1 MSMRRLALLA
11 ARRGAAAARAAA
23 ATAAPPTTAL
33 PSTLALPRALAPSLS
48 VLTHRGF
55 AAAALPPFTELAMPA
70 LSPTMTAGN
79 IAAWK
84 KAEGDAIAAGDVLAD
99 IETDKATM
107 EWEAQ
112 DEGVIAKIIVP
123 TGARDVPVGTPVAIV
138 VDDAASVAAFADFEG
153 GGVAAAAPAA
163 AAPAAA
169 APPPSPPSKSWPPHT
184 VAGLPA
190 LSPTKTA
197 GTIAAWKKGV
207 GDPVSPGDALADVET
222 DKATMEW
229 ENQDDGFVAALLV
242 PAGARDVAV
251 GSPVAVFVD
260 DADLVAA
267 FAEFTAADAAGGGG
281 AAEAT
286 AAAPAA
292 RATPAPAPAPRTP
305 TAPRATT
312 TTGGRVP
319 STPYARKLAADA
331 GVDVRAAAGTG
342 PGGRVV
348 AADVRALIA
357 RGGGAAT
364 PATTPSGPLPG
375 DAYTPWTDVPHSN
388 IRCVTAARL
397 SESKQRVPHYY
408 LTVDVRVDALLD
420 ARSRINAA
428 AVAAGQD
435 KLSVNDFVIKAAALA
450 LKAVPGVNAA
460 WADDFTRVY
469 SAIDIC
475 VAVQTP
481 AGLMVP
487 VLTDAATAGLADV
500 GRRVK
505 ALAAKAKEGGLS
517 PSEMSGGTFTV
528 SNLGMYGVTA
538 FSAIVNPPQ
547 AAILAV
553 GGVRPALVPSET
565 APGFENATLMAVTLS
580 CDHRVV
586 DGALGAQWLQAF
598 KRYMEEPLTML
609 L

>member
-1 MSMRRLALLA
+1 MTTRRLALLA

-23 ATAAPPTTAL
+23 TAAPPTTAL
-33 PSTLALPRALAPSLS
+33 PSTLAVPRALARPLS
-48 VLTHRGF
+48 TLTHRGF

-84 KAEGDAIAAGDVLAD
+84 KAAGDAVAAGDVLAD

-112 DEGVIAKIIVP
+112 DDGVIAKILVES
-123 TGARDVPVGTPVAIV
+123 GARDVHVGTPVAIV
-138 VDDAASVAAFADFEG
+138 VDDAASVAAFADYEG
-153 GGVAAAAPAA
+153 GVAAAPAA

-169 APPPSPPSKSWPPHT
+169 APPSSPSKTWPPHT

-190 LSPTKTA
+190 LSPTMTA
-197 GTIAAWKKGV
+197 GTIAAWKKAV

-229 ENQDDGFVAALLV
+229 ENQDDGFIAALLV

-267 FAEFTAADAAGGGG
+267 FADFTAADAAGGGG
-281 AAEAT
+281 EAV

-292 RATPAPAPAPRTP
+292 AAPAPASAPPTP
-305 TAPRATT
+305 TSPRATT
-312 TTGGRVP
+312 PTGGRVP

-331 GVDVRAAAGTG
+331 GVDFRAAAGTG

-357 RGGGAAT
+357 GGGGAAT
-364 PATTPSGPLPG
+364 STASSGPLPG
-375 DAYTPWTDVPHSN
+375 DAYTPWTDIPHSN
-388 IRCVTAARL
+388 IRRVTAARL
-397 SESKQRVPHYY
+397 TESKQRVPHYY
-408 LTVDVRVDALLD
+408 LTVDIRVDALLD
-420 ARSRINAA
+420 ARSRINATA
-428 AVAAGQD
+428 TAVGQD

-469 SAIDIC
+469 SSIDIC

-481 AGLMVP
+481 SGLMVP

-505 ALAAKAKEGGLS
+505 ALAAKAKKGGLS

-553 GGVRPALVPSET
+553 GGVRPALVPSDGAT
-565 APGFENATLMAVTLS
+565 GFENATLMAVTLS